1 MIKLGQTI
9 SRTIAVDAAR
19 TIDFMGPDARVYA
32 TPSMISDVEMVC
44 RDMLLPMVE
53 QGQDSVGMRV
63 VMDHLGPALL
73 GDEVTIEAEITSVE
87 GRRVSFEASVTCNG
101 KKISVMQHLRGI
113 VAIADLKARLARKT

>member
-1 MIKLGQTI
+1 MIELGQTI
-9 SRTIAVDAAR
+9 SRTITVDAAR

-73 GDEVTIEAEITSVE
+73 GDEVAIEAVITSVE
-87 GRRVSFEASVTCNG
+87 GRRVSFETSVTCSG
-101 KKISVMQHLRGI
+101 KKIGAMQHLRGI
-113 VAIADLKARLARKT
+113 VAVADLKARLAKKT